1 MLRAWLRDAL
11 SLERWGAAAAKIA
24 AIALA
29 AFAVNIIARRAIR
42 RAARHLEQKRPASS
56 RQVSTASALLSSASG
71 YAIFFIALLMI
82 LREAG
87 VNTAA
92 LLGGAGV
99 VGLAVGFGAQ
109 NLVRDVVTGFFIIFE
124 GQYSVG
130 DHVEINGVFGVV
142 EEIGLRVTKLRT
154 PRGDLRFFPNGAISS
169 VNTYTE
175 GHVPLVL
182 HVPVPTQQGAGC
194 ALGQEARLRDK
205 TPDIVSRTL
214 ADFDAEFA
222 AFAAAPEPIAPVELS
237 DGCRAFRFLLR
248 VCPGVQELA
257 QQKIPGVISA
267 ALARG
272 GIAVAEGKDVS
283 LVLQR
288 EPGEIG
294 PLAA

>member
-1 MLRAWLRDAL
+1 MLKEWLRNAL
-11 SLERWGAAAAKIA
+11 AFERWGAAAVKIA

-29 AFAVNIIARRAIR
+29 AFAVNTVVRRAIR
-42 RAARHLEQKRPASS
+42 RAARHLEEKRPASG
-56 RQVSTASALLSSASG
+56 RQVSTASALLSSAAG
-71 YAIFFIALLMI
+71 YAIFFIAVLMI

-154 PRGDLRFFPNGAISS
+154 PRGDLRFFPNGTISS
-169 VNTYTE
+169 VNTYTA

-182 HVPVPTQQGAGC
+182 HAPVAGKEC
-194 ALGQEARLRDK
+194 AAGGQPAADEK
-205 TPDIVSRTL
+205 TAAIISKAV
-214 ADFDAEFA
+214 ADFDAEFGV
-222 AFAAAPEPIAPVELS
+222 FTAPPEALAPVELS

-248 VCPGVQELA
+248 VFPGA
-257 QQKIPGVISA
+257 QDLVEQKMPGRISS
-267 ALARG
+267 ALARSG
-272 GIAVAEGKDVS
+272 MPVAEGREVS
-283 LVLQR
+283 LVLPR
-288 EPGEIG
+288 EP
-294 PLAA
+294 AATGSSG